1 MNTLARSVTAIPA
14 TKKPGHNVT
23 ACNPLFKR
31 KVAAYAQVSTNLEEQ
46 ATSLSS

>member
-23 ACNPLFKR
+23 ACSPLFKR
-31 KVAAYAQVSTNLEEQ
+31 IVAAYA
-46 ATSLSS
+46 